1 MEATTLRPLTV
12 REKARSMPI
21 APDVDDPEYWNQRAK
36 EARRL
41 AERMIDETA
50 KRTMLSVAADCDR
63 FAVRAA
69 MRSIDELF
77 VRRIINEMKGS

>member
-1 MEATTLRPLTV
+1 MFALP
-12 REKARSMPI
+12 
-21 APDVDDPEYWNQRAK
+21 QRMV
-36 EARRL
+36 
-41 AERMIDETA
+41 AE
-50 KRTMLSVAADCDR
+50 DCDR

>member
-1 MEATTLRPLTV
+1 MR
-12 REKARSMPI
+12 I
-21 APDVDDPEYWNQRAK
+21 APDVKDPGYWHQRAK

-50 KRTMLSVAADCDR
+50 KQTMLSVAADSDR

>member
-1 MEATTLRPLTV
+1 MA
-12 REKARSMPI
+12 RERVRSMPT
-21 APDVDDPEYWNQRAK
+21 APDFNDPEYWNHRAE

-41 AERMIDETA
+41 AERMRDETA
-50 KRTMLSVAADCDR
+50 KQAMLMVAHDCDR

-77 VRRIINEMKGS
+77 VRRIINETKES